1 MYIMSKKNCSN
12 IDKQTIDEYN
22 MPGIILMENAA
33 EQIFRNIRTL
43 GNRYIIFCGNG
54 NNGADGLAI
63 GRKLIFDNKDVLFI
77 LLKPRK
83 NPTEEFQVNFNILK
97 SLKVN
102 MMIIDDIDKLDEIQ
116 HLIEDFPIVIDS
128 IFGIG
133 LDRKLND
140 FYFKIIDII
149 NNSNKKIIAVDV
161 PSGLD
166 ADSGRPLGSAVK
178 AHITYTVEVIKK
190 GFIEYSALEYL
201 GDLKVIQIGI
211 PENVKQ
217 ANNEN
222 IYALSR
228 ESYRNKLI
236 KRKIYGHKGNYGR
249 AVLVAGSI
257 GCLGAARLATESCIR
272 SGAGLTTL
280 ITSSE
285 GRKLL
290 SGSLVEGMLATFE
303 DNEKVK
309 YLLSKADAVAFGP
322 GIKEDEESMKIL
334 EEIIID
340 SPSSIIIDAGG
351 INLLS
356 KNKKCLC
363 SVKDKVIL
371 TPHPGEMARL
381 IGKDISYVEK
391 NRIECSRAFA
401 KQYKCI
407 VLLKGYNTVITDG
420 KNVFINKTGNSK
432 MASGGMGDTLTGI
445 ITSFIAQGYDV
456 FKATILGAYIHG
468 YVGDKLSNKMF
479 CVNASHIIE
488 ELPYSI
494 EEILR

>member
-257 GCLGAARLATESCIR
+257 GSLGAARLATESCIR

-445 ITSFIAQGYDV
+445 ITALVAQGYSNMD
-456 FKATILGAYIHG
+456 ATLLGAYIHG
-468 YVGDKLSNKMF
+468 LAAEYSARDR
-479 CVNASHIIE
+479 
-488 ELPYSI
+488 YSI
-494 EEILR
+494 IARDLIESIPFVMGTL

>member
-201 GDLKVIQIGI
+201 GALKVIQIGI

-217 ANNEN
+217 ANDEN
-222 IYALSR
+222 IYVLSR
-228 ESYRNKLI
+228 ESYSNKLI
-236 KRKIYGHKGNYGR
+236 KRKIYGHKGDYGR

-257 GCLGAARLATESCIR
+257 GYLGAARLATESCIR
-272 SGAGLTTL
+272 SGAGLITL

-290 SGSLVEGMLATFE
+290 SGSLIEGMLATLE

-309 YLLSKADAVAFGP
+309 YLVSKADAVAFGP
-322 GIKEDEESMKIL
+322 GIKEDEESMKLL

-445 ITSFIAQGYDV
+445 ITALVAQGYSNMD
-456 FKATILGAYIHG
+456 ATLLGAYIHG
-468 YVGDKLSNKMF
+468 LAAEYSARDR
-479 CVNASHIIE
+479 
-488 ELPYSI
+488 YSI
-494 EEILR
+494 IARDLIESIPFVMETL

>member
-12 IDKQTIDEYN
+12 IDKHTIDEYN

-33 EQIFRNIRTL
+33 EQIFINIRTL

-322 GIKEDEESMKIL
+322 GIKEDEESMKLL

-407 VLLKGYNTVITDG
+407 VLLKGYNTVVTDG

-445 ITSFIAQGYDV
+445 ITALVAQGYSNMD
-456 FKATILGAYIHG
+456 ATLLGAYIHG
-468 YVGDKLSNKMF
+468 LAAEYSARDR
-479 CVNASHIIE
+479 
-488 ELPYSI
+488 YSI
-494 EEILR
+494 IARDLIESIPFVMGTL

>member
-1 MYIMSKKNCSN
+1 MYIMSRKNCSN

-33 EQIFRNIRTL
+33 EQIFRNISTL
-43 GNRYIIFCGNG
+43 ENRYIIFCGNG
-54 NNGADGLAI
+54 NNGADGLAV
-63 GRKLIFDNKDVLFI
+63 GRKLILDNKDVLFVLI
-77 LLKPRK
+77 KPRE
-83 NPTEEFQVNFNILK
+83 NPSEEFQINFNILK
-97 SLKVN
+97 SLNSN
-102 MMIIDDIDKLDEIQ
+102 MLIIDDIDKLDEIQ
-116 HLIEDFPIVIDS
+116 QLIEEFPIVIDS

-140 FYFKIIDII
+140 FYIKIIDII
-149 NNSNKKIIAVDV
+149 NNSKKKIIAVDV

-166 ADSGRPLGSAVK
+166 ADTGRPLGNAVK
-178 AHITYTVEVIKK
+178 ADITYTVEVIKK

-217 ANNEN
+217 ANDEN
-222 IYALSR
+222 IYVLSR

-322 GIKEDEESMKIL
+322 GIKEDEESMKLL

-381 IGKDISYVEK
+381 IGKDISYVEE

-407 VLLKGYNTVITDG
+407 VLLKGYNTIITDG
-420 KNVFINKTGNSK
+420 RNVFINKTGNSK

-445 ITSFIAQGYDV
+445 ITALVAQGYSNMD
-456 FKATILGAYIHG
+456 ATLLGAYIHG
-468 YVGDKLSNKMF
+468 LAAEYSARDR
-479 CVNASHIIE
+479 
-488 ELPYSI
+488 YSI
-494 EEILR
+494 IARDLIESIPFVMETL

>member
-161 PSGLD
+161 PSGLA

-322 GIKEDEESMKIL
+322 GIKEDEESMKLL

-407 VLLKGYNTVITDG
+407 VLLKGYNTVVTDG

-445 ITSFIAQGYDV
+445 ITALVAQGYSNMD
-456 FKATILGAYIHG
+456 ATLLGAYIHG
-468 YVGDKLSNKMF
+468 LAAEYSARDR
-479 CVNASHIIE
+479 
-488 ELPYSI
+488 YSI
-494 EEILR
+494 IARDLIESIPFVMGTL

>member
-217 ANNEN
+217 ANDEN
-222 IYALSR
+222 IYVLGR
-228 ESYRNKLI
+228 ESYSNKLI
-236 KRKIYGHKGNYGR
+236 KRKIYGHKGDYGR

-257 GCLGAARLATESCIR
+257 GYLGAARLATESCIR

-322 GIKEDEESMKIL
+322 GIKEDEESMKLL

-420 KNVFINKTGNSK
+420 KDVFINKTGNSK

-445 ITSFIAQGYDV
+445 ITALVAQGYSNMD
-456 FKATILGAYIHG
+456 ATLLGAYIHG
-468 YVGDKLSNKMF
+468 LAAEYSARDR
-479 CVNASHIIE
+479 
-488 ELPYSI
+488 YSI
-494 EEILR
+494 IARDLIESIPFVMGTL

>member
-211 PENVKQ
+211 PKNVKQ

-322 GIKEDEESMKIL
+322 GIKEDEESMKLL

-363 SVKDKVIL
+363 AVKDKVIL

-445 ITSFIAQGYDV
+445 ITALVAQGYSNMD
-456 FKATILGAYIHG
+456 ATLLGAYIHG
-468 YVGDKLSNKMF
+468 LAAEYSARDR
-479 CVNASHIIE
+479 
-488 ELPYSI
+488 YSI
-494 EEILR
+494 IARDLIESIPFVMGTL

>member
-1 MYIMSKKNCSN
+1 MYIMSRKNCSN

-33 EQIFRNIRTL
+33 EQIFRNRRTL
-43 GNRYIIFCGNG
+43 ENRYIIFCGNG

-63 GRKLIFDNKDVLFI
+63 GRKLIFDNKDVLFV
-77 LLKPRK
+77 LLKPRE
-83 NPTEEFQVNFNILK
+83 NPSEEFQINFNILK
-97 SLKVN
+97 SLN
-102 MMIIDDIDKLDEIQ
+102 ANMIIIDNIDKLDEIQ
-116 HLIEDFPIVIDS
+116 QLIEEFPIVIDS

-161 PSGLD
+161 QSGLD
-166 ADSGRPLGSAVK
+166 GDSGRPLGSAVK

-201 GDLKVIQIGI
+201 GNLKVIQIGI

-322 GIKEDEESMKIL
+322 GIKEDEESMKLL

-445 ITSFIAQGYDV
+445 ITALVAQGYSNMD
-456 FKATILGAYIHG
+456 AALLGAYIHG
-468 YVGDKLSNKMF
+468 LAAEYSARDR
-479 CVNASHIIE
+479 
-488 ELPYSI
+488 YSI
-494 EEILR
+494 IARDLIESIPFVMETL

>member
-190 GFIEYSALEYL
+190 GFIEYSALKYL

-445 ITSFIAQGYDV
+445 ITALVAQGYSNMD
-456 FKATILGAYIHG
+456 ATLLGAYIHG
-468 YVGDKLSNKMF
+468 LAAEYSARDR
-479 CVNASHIIE
+479 
-488 ELPYSI
+488 YSI
-494 EEILR
+494 IARDLIESIPFVMGTL

>member
-43 GNRYIIFCGNG
+43 ENRYIIFCGNG
-54 NNGADGLAI
+54 NNGADGLAL
-63 GRKLIFDNKDVLFI
+63 GRKLILDNKDVLFVLI
-77 LLKPRK
+77 KPRE
-83 NPTEEFQVNFNILK
+83 NPSEEFQINFNILK
-97 SLKVN
+97 SLNSN
-102 MMIIDDIDKLDEIQ
+102 MLIIDDIDKLDEIQ
-116 HLIEDFPIVIDS
+116 QLIEEFPIVIDS

-140 FYFKIIDII
+140 FYIKIIDII
-149 NNSNKKIIAVDV
+149 NNSKKKIIAVDV

-322 GIKEDEESMKIL
+322 GIKEDEESMKLL

-445 ITSFIAQGYDV
+445 ITALVAQGYSNMD
-456 FKATILGAYIHG
+456 AALLGAYIHG
-468 YVGDKLSNKMF
+468 LAAEYSARDR
-479 CVNASHIIE
+479 
-488 ELPYSI
+488 YSI
-494 EEILR
+494 IARDLIESIPFVMETL

>member
-201 GDLKVIQIGI
+201 GDLKAIQIGI

-217 ANNEN
+217 ANDEN
-222 IYALSR
+222 IYVLSR
-228 ESYRNKLI
+228 ESYSNKLI
-236 KRKIYGHKGNYGR
+236 KRKIYGHKGDYGR

-257 GCLGAARLATESCIR
+257 GYLGAARLATESCIR
-272 SGAGLTTL
+272 SGAGLITL

-290 SGSLVEGMLATFE
+290 SGSLIEGMLATLE

-309 YLLSKADAVAFGP
+309 YLVSKADAVAFGP
-322 GIKEDEESMKIL
+322 GIKEDEESMKLL

-420 KNVFINKTGNSK
+420 KDVFINKTGNSK

-445 ITSFIAQGYDV
+445 ITALVAQGYSNMD
-456 FKATILGAYIHG
+456 ATLLGAYIHG
-468 YVGDKLSNKMF
+468 LAAEYSARDR
-479 CVNASHIIE
+479 
-488 ELPYSI
+488 YSI
-494 EEILR
+494 IARDLIESIPFVMETL

>member
-322 GIKEDEESMKIL
+322 GIKEDEESMKLL

-391 NRIECSRAFA
+391 NRIECSRDFA

-420 KNVFINKTGNSK
+420 KDVFINKTGNSK

-445 ITSFIAQGYDV
+445 ITALVAQGYSNMD
-456 FKATILGAYIHG
+456 ATLLGAYIHG
-468 YVGDKLSNKMF
+468 LAAEYSARDR
-479 CVNASHIIE
+479 
-488 ELPYSI
+488 YSI
-494 EEILR
+494 IARDLIESIPFVMETL

>member
-391 NRIECSRAFA
+391 NRIECSRAFS

-445 ITSFIAQGYDV
+445 ITALVAQGYSNMD
-456 FKATILGAYIHG
+456 ATLLGAYIHG
-468 YVGDKLSNKMF
+468 LAAEYSARDR
-479 CVNASHIIE
+479 
-488 ELPYSI
+488 YSI
-494 EEILR
+494 IARDLIESIPFVMGTL

>member
-322 GIKEDEESMKIL
+322 GIKEDEESMKLL

-363 SVKDKVIL
+363 AVKDKVIL

-445 ITSFIAQGYDV
+445 ITALVAQGYSNMD
-456 FKATILGAYIHG
+456 ATLLGAYIHG
-468 YVGDKLSNKMF
+468 LAAEYSARDR
-479 CVNASHIIE
+479 
-488 ELPYSI
+488 YSI
-494 EEILR
+494 IARDLIKSIPFVMGTL

>member
-43 GNRYIIFCGNG
+43 GNRYIICCGNG

-309 YLLSKADAVAFGP
+309 YLLSKADAVAFGL
-322 GIKEDEESMKIL
+322 GIKEDEESMKLL

-407 VLLKGYNTVITDG
+407 VLLKGYNTVVTDG

-445 ITSFIAQGYDV
+445 ITALVAQGYSNMD
-456 FKATILGAYIHG
+456 ATLLGAYIHG
-468 YVGDKLSNKMF
+468 LAAEYSARDR
-479 CVNASHIIE
+479 
-488 ELPYSI
+488 YSI
-494 EEILR
+494 IARDLIESIPFVMGTL

>member
-322 GIKEDEESMKIL
+322 GINEDEESIKLL

-407 VLLKGYNTVITDG
+407 VLLKGYNTVVTDG

-445 ITSFIAQGYDV
+445 ITALVAQGYSNMD
-456 FKATILGAYIHG
+456 ATLLGAYIHG
-468 YVGDKLSNKMF
+468 LAAEYSARDR
-479 CVNASHIIE
+479 
-488 ELPYSI
+488 YSI
-494 EEILR
+494 IARDLIESIPFVMGTL

>member
-222 IYALSR
+222 IYELSR

-322 GIKEDEESMKIL
+322 GIKEDEESMKLL

-407 VLLKGYNTVITDG
+407 VLLKGYNTVVTDG

-445 ITSFIAQGYDV
+445 ITALVAQGYSNMD
-456 FKATILGAYIHG
+456 ATLLGAYIHG
-468 YVGDKLSNKMF
+468 LAAEYSARDR
-479 CVNASHIIE
+479 
-488 ELPYSI
+488 YSI
-494 EEILR
+494 IARDLIESIPFVMGTL

>member
-43 GNRYIIFCGNG
+43 ENRYIIFCGNG

-63 GRKLIFDNKDVLFI
+63 GRKLIFDNKDVLFV
-77 LLKPRK
+77 LLKPRE
-83 NPTEEFQVNFNILK
+83 NPSEEFQINFNILK
-97 SLKVN
+97 SLN
-102 MMIIDDIDKLDEIQ
+102 ANMIIIDNIDKLDEIQ
-116 HLIEDFPIVIDS
+116 QLIEEFPIVIDS

-140 FYFKIIDII
+140 FYIKIIDII
-149 NNSNKKIIAVDV
+149 NNSKKKIIAVDV

-166 ADSGRPLGSAVK
+166 ADTGRPLGNAVK
-178 AHITYTVEVIKK
+178 ADITYTVEVIKK

-322 GIKEDEESMKIL
+322 GIKEDEESMKLL

-391 NRIECSRAFA
+391 NRIECSRDFA

-420 KNVFINKTGNSK
+420 KDVFINKTGNSK

-445 ITSFIAQGYDV
+445 ITALVAQGYSNMD
-456 FKATILGAYIHG
+456 ATLLGAYIHG
-468 YVGDKLSNKMF
+468 LAAEYSARDR
-479 CVNASHIIE
+479 
-488 ELPYSI
+488 YSI
-494 EEILR
+494 IARDLIESIPFVMETL

>member
-33 EQIFRNIRTL
+33 EQIFINIRTL

-322 GIKEDEESMKIL
+322 GIKEDEESMKLL

-445 ITSFIAQGYDV
+445 ITALVAQGYSNMD
-456 FKATILGAYIHG
+456 ATLLGAYIHG
-468 YVGDKLSNKMF
+468 LAAEYSARDR
-479 CVNASHIIE
+479 
-488 ELPYSI
+488 YSI
-494 EEILR
+494 IARDLIESIPFVMGTL

>member
-322 GIKEDEESMKIL
+322 GIKEDEESMKLL

-381 IGKDISYVEK
+381 IGK
-391 NRIECSRAFA
+391 
-401 KQYKCI
+401 QYKCI

-445 ITSFIAQGYDV
+445 ITALVAQGYSNMD
-456 FKATILGAYIHG
+456 ATLLGAYIHG
-468 YVGDKLSNKMF
+468 LAAEYSARDR
-479 CVNASHIIE
+479 
-488 ELPYSI
+488 YSI
-494 EEILR
+494 IARDLIESIPFVMGTL

>member
-363 SVKDKVIL
+363 AVKDKVIL

-407 VLLKGYNTVITDG
+407 VLLKGYNTVVTDG

-445 ITSFIAQGYDV
+445 ITALVAQGYSNMD
-456 FKATILGAYIHG
+456 ATLLGAYIHG
-468 YVGDKLSNKMF
+468 LAAEYSARDR
-479 CVNASHIIE
+479 
-488 ELPYSI
+488 YSI
-494 EEILR
+494 IARDLIESIPFVMGTL

>member
-54 NNGADGLAI
+54 NNGADGLAV

-201 GDLKVIQIGI
+201 GDLKAIQIGI

-217 ANNEN
+217 ANDEN
-222 IYALSR
+222 IYVLSR
-228 ESYRNKLI
+228 ESYSNKLI
-236 KRKIYGHKGNYGR
+236 KRKIYGHKGDYGR

-257 GCLGAARLATESCIR
+257 GYLGAARLATESCIR
-272 SGAGLTTL
+272 SGAGLITL

-290 SGSLVEGMLATFE
+290 SGSLIEGMLATLE

-309 YLLSKADAVAFGP
+309 YLVSKADAVAFGP
-322 GIKEDEESMKIL
+322 GIKEDEESMKLL

-407 VLLKGYNTVITDG
+407 VLLKGYNTIITDG
-420 KNVFINKTGNSK
+420 KDVFINKTGNSK

-445 ITSFIAQGYDV
+445 ITALVAQGYSNMD
-456 FKATILGAYIHG
+456 ATLLGAYIHG
-468 YVGDKLSNKMF
+468 LAAEYSARDR
-479 CVNASHIIE
+479 
-488 ELPYSI
+488 YSI
-494 EEILR
+494 IARDLIESIPFVMETL

>member
-43 GNRYIIFCGNG
+43 ENRYIIFCGNG
-54 NNGADGLAI
+54 NNGADGLAV

-97 SLKVN
+97 NLKVN

-201 GDLKVIQIGI
+201 GDLKAIQIGI

-217 ANNEN
+217 ANDEN
-222 IYALSR
+222 IYVLSR
-228 ESYRNKLI
+228 ESYSNKLI
-236 KRKIYGHKGNYGR
+236 KRKIYGHKGDYGR

-257 GCLGAARLATESCIR
+257 GYLGAARLATESCIR
-272 SGAGLTTL
+272 SGAGLITL

-290 SGSLVEGMLATFE
+290 SGSLIEGMLATLE

-309 YLLSKADAVAFGP
+309 YLVSKADAVAFGP
-322 GIKEDEESMKIL
+322 GIKEDEESMKLL

-420 KNVFINKTGNSK
+420 KDVFINKTGNSK

-445 ITSFIAQGYDV
+445 ITALVAQGYSNMD
-456 FKATILGAYIHG
+456 ATLLGAYIHG
-468 YVGDKLSNKMF
+468 LAAEYSARDR
-479 CVNASHIIE
+479 
-488 ELPYSI
+488 YSI
-494 EEILR
+494 IARDLIESIPFVMETL

>member
-1 MYIMSKKNCSN
+1 MYIMSRKNCSN

-33 EQIFRNIRTL
+33 EQIFRNISTL
-43 GNRYIIFCGNG
+43 ENRYIIFCGNG

-63 GRKLIFDNKDVLFI
+63 GRKLIFDNKDVLFV
-77 LLKPRK
+77 LLKPRE
-83 NPTEEFQVNFNILK
+83 NPSEEFQINFNILK
-97 SLKVN
+97 SLN
-102 MMIIDDIDKLDEIQ
+102 ANMIIIDNIDKLDEIQ
-116 HLIEDFPIVIDS
+116 QLIEEFPIVIDS

-140 FYFKIIDII
+140 FYLKIIDII
-149 NNSNKKIIAVDV
+149 NNSKKKIIAVDV

-166 ADSGRPLGSAVK
+166 ADTGRPLGNAVK
-178 AHITYTVEVIKK
+178 ADITYTVEVIKK

-217 ANNEN
+217 ANDEN
-222 IYALSR
+222 IYVLSR

-322 GIKEDEESMKIL
+322 GIKEDEESMKLL

-407 VLLKGYNTVITDG
+407 VLLKGYNTIITDG
-420 KNVFINKTGNSK
+420 RNVFINKTGNSK

-445 ITSFIAQGYDV
+445 ITALVAQGYSNMD
-456 FKATILGAYIHG
+456 ATLLGAYIHG
-468 YVGDKLSNKMF
+468 LAAEYSARDR
-479 CVNASHIIE
+479 
-488 ELPYSI
+488 YSI
-494 EEILR
+494 IARDLIESIPFVMETL

>member
-1 MYIMSKKNCSN
+1 MSKKNCSN

-33 EQIFRNIRTL
+33 EQIFINIRTL

-322 GIKEDEESMKIL
+322 GIKEDEESMKLL

-445 ITSFIAQGYDV
+445 ITALVAQGYSNMD
-456 FKATILGAYIHG
+456 ATLLGAYIHG
-468 YVGDKLSNKMF
+468 LAAEYSARDR
-479 CVNASHIIE
+479 
-488 ELPYSI
+488 YSI
-494 EEILR
+494 IARDLIESIPFVMETL

>member
-1 MYIMSKKNCSN
+1 MYIMSRKNCSN

-43 GNRYIIFCGNG
+43 ENRYIIFCGNG
-54 NNGADGLAI
+54 NNGADGLAV
-63 GRKLIFDNKDVLFI
+63 GRKLILDNKDVLFVLI
-77 LLKPRK
+77 KPRE
-83 NPTEEFQVNFNILK
+83 NPSEEFQINFNILK
-97 SLKVN
+97 SLNSN
-102 MMIIDDIDKLDEIQ
+102 MLIIDDIDKLDEIQ
-116 HLIEDFPIVIDS
+116 QLIEEFPIVIDS

-140 FYFKIIDII
+140 FYIKIIDII
-149 NNSNKKIIAVDV
+149 NNSKKKIIAVDV

-166 ADSGRPLGSAVK
+166 ADTGRPLGNAVK
-178 AHITYTVEVIKK
+178 ADITYTVEVIKK

-322 GIKEDEESMKIL
+322 GIKEDEESMKLL

-407 VLLKGYNTVITDG
+407 VLLKGYNTIITDG
-420 KNVFINKTGNSK
+420 RNVFINKTGNSK

-445 ITSFIAQGYDV
+445 ITALVAQGYSNMD
-456 FKATILGAYIHG
+456 ATLLGAYIHG
-468 YVGDKLSNKMF
+468 LAAEYSARDR
-479 CVNASHIIE
+479 
-488 ELPYSI
+488 YSI
-494 EEILR
+494 IARDLIESIPFVMETL

>member
-363 SVKDKVIL
+363 AVKDKVIL

-445 ITSFIAQGYDV
+445 ITALVAQGYSNMD
-456 FKATILGAYIHG
+456 ATLLGAYIHG
-468 YVGDKLSNKMF
+468 LAAEYSARDR
-479 CVNASHIIE
+479 
-488 ELPYSI
+488 YSI
-494 EEILR
+494 IARDLIESIPFVMGTL

>member
-1 MYIMSKKNCSN
+1 
-12 IDKQTIDEYN
+12 
-22 MPGIILMENAA
+22 MENAA

-322 GIKEDEESMKIL
+322 GIKEDEESMKLL

-363 SVKDKVIL
+363 AVKDKVIL

-445 ITSFIAQGYDV
+445 ITALVAQGYSNMD
-456 FKATILGAYIHG
+456 ATLLGAYIHG
-468 YVGDKLSNKMF
+468 LAAEYSARDR
-479 CVNASHIIE
+479 
-488 ELPYSI
+488 YSI
-494 EEILR
+494 IARDLIESIPFVMGTL

>member
-1 MYIMSKKNCSN
+1 MCIMSKKNCSN

-322 GIKEDEESMKIL
+322 GIKEDEESMKLL

-363 SVKDKVIL
+363 AVKDKVIL

-445 ITSFIAQGYDV
+445 ITALVAQGYSNMD
-456 FKATILGAYIHG
+456 ATLLGAYIHG
-468 YVGDKLSNKMF
+468 LAAEYSARDR
-479 CVNASHIIE
+479 
-488 ELPYSI
+488 YSI
-494 EEILR
+494 IARDLIESIPFVMGTL

>member
-43 GNRYIIFCGNG
+43 ENRYIIFCGNG

-63 GRKLIFDNKDVLFI
+63 GRKLIFDNKDVLFV
-77 LLKPRK
+77 LLKPRE
-83 NPTEEFQVNFNILK
+83 NPSEEFQIKFNILK
-97 SLKVN
+97 SLNSN
-102 MMIIDDIDKLDEIQ
+102 MLIIDDIDKLDEIQ
-116 HLIEDFPIVIDS
+116 QLIEEFPIVIDS

-322 GIKEDEESMKIL
+322 GIKEDEESMKLL

-381 IGKDISYVEK
+381 IGKDISYVEE
-391 NRIECSRAFA
+391 NRIECSREFA
-401 KQYKCI
+401 KQYNCI

-445 ITSFIAQGYDV
+445 ITALVAQGYSNMD
-456 FKATILGAYIHG
+456 AALLGAYIHG
-468 YVGDKLSNKMF
+468 LAAEYSARDR
-479 CVNASHIIE
+479 
-488 ELPYSI
+488 YSI
-494 EEILR
+494 IARDLIESIPFVMETL

>member
-1 MYIMSKKNCSN
+1 MYIMSRKNCSN

-33 EQIFRNIRTL
+33 EQIFRNISTL
-43 GNRYIIFCGNG
+43 ENRYIIFCGNG
-54 NNGADGLAI
+54 NNGADGLAV
-63 GRKLIFDNKDVLFI
+63 GRKLILDNKDVLFVLI
-77 LLKPRK
+77 KPRE
-83 NPTEEFQVNFNILK
+83 NPSEEFQINFNILK
-97 SLKVN
+97 SLNSN
-102 MMIIDDIDKLDEIQ
+102 MLIIDDIDKLDEIQ
-116 HLIEDFPIVIDS
+116 QLIEEFPIVIDS

-140 FYFKIIDII
+140 FYIKIIDII
-149 NNSNKKIIAVDV
+149 NNSKKKIIAVDV

-166 ADSGRPLGSAVK
+166 ADTGRPLGNAVK
-178 AHITYTVEVIKK
+178 ADITYTVEVIKK

-217 ANNEN
+217 ANDEN
-222 IYALSR
+222 IYVLSR

-322 GIKEDEESMKIL
+322 GIKEDEESMKLL

-445 ITSFIAQGYDV
+445 ITALVAQGYSNMD
-456 FKATILGAYIHG
+456 AALLGAYIHG
-468 YVGDKLSNKMF
+468 LAAEYSARDR
-479 CVNASHIIE
+479 
-488 ELPYSI
+488 YSI
-494 EEILR
+494 IARDLIESIPFVMETL

>member
-1 MYIMSKKNCSN
+1 MYIMSRKNCSN

-33 EQIFRNIRTL
+33 EQIFRNISTL
-43 GNRYIIFCGNG
+43 ENRYIIFCGNG
-54 NNGADGLAI
+54 NNGADGLAV
-63 GRKLIFDNKDVLFI
+63 GRKLILDNKDVLFVLI
-77 LLKPRK
+77 KPRE
-83 NPTEEFQVNFNILK
+83 NPSEEFQINFNILK
-97 SLKVN
+97 SLNSN
-102 MMIIDDIDKLDEIQ
+102 MLIIDDIDKLDEIQ
-116 HLIEDFPIVIDS
+116 QLIEEFPIVIDS

-140 FYFKIIDII
+140 FYIKIIDII
-149 NNSNKKIIAVDV
+149 NNSKKKIIAVDV

-166 ADSGRPLGSAVK
+166 ADTGRPLGNAVK
-178 AHITYTVEVIKK
+178 ADITYTVEVIKK

-217 ANNEN
+217 ANDEN
-222 IYALSR
+222 IYVLSR

-322 GIKEDEESMKIL
+322 GIKEDEESMKLL

-356 KNKKCLC
+356 KSKKCLC

-381 IGKDISYVEK
+381 IGKDISYVEE
-391 NRIECSRAFA
+391 NRIECSREFA

-407 VLLKGYNTVITDG
+407 VLLKGYNTIITDG
-420 KNVFINKTGNSK
+420 RNVFINKTGNSK

-445 ITSFIAQGYDV
+445 ITALVAQGYSNMD
-456 FKATILGAYIHG
+456 ATLLGAYIHG
-468 YVGDKLSNKMF
+468 LAAEYSARDR
-479 CVNASHIIE
+479 
-488 ELPYSI
+488 YSI
-494 EEILR
+494 IARDLIESIPFVMETL

>member
-1 MYIMSKKNCSN
+1 MYIMSRKNCSN

-33 EQIFRNIRTL
+33 EQIFRNISTL
-43 GNRYIIFCGNG
+43 ENRYIIFCGNG
-54 NNGADGLAI
+54 NNGADGLAV
-63 GRKLIFDNKDVLFI
+63 GRKLILDNKDVLFVLI
-77 LLKPRK
+77 KPRE
-83 NPTEEFQVNFNILK
+83 NPSEEFQINFNILK
-97 SLKVN
+97 SLNSN
-102 MMIIDDIDKLDEIQ
+102 MLIIDDIDKLDEIQ
-116 HLIEDFPIVIDS
+116 QLIEEFPIVIDS

-140 FYFKIIDII
+140 FYIKIIDII
-149 NNSNKKIIAVDV
+149 NNSKKKIIAVDV

-166 ADSGRPLGSAVK
+166 ADTGRPLGNAVK
-178 AHITYTVEVIKK
+178 ADITYTVEVIKK

-217 ANNEN
+217 ANDEN
-222 IYALSR
+222 IYVLSR

-322 GIKEDEESMKIL
+322 GIKEDEESMKLL

-445 ITSFIAQGYDV
+445 ITALVAQGYSNMD
-456 FKATILGAYIHG
+456 ATLLGAYIHG
-468 YVGDKLSNKMF
+468 LAAEYSARDR
-479 CVNASHIIE
+479 
-488 ELPYSI
+488 YSI
-494 EEILR
+494 IARDLIESIPFVMETL

>member
-272 SGAGLTTL
+272 SGAGLITL

-322 GIKEDEESMKIL
+322 GIKEDEESMKLL

-363 SVKDKVIL
+363 AVKDKVIL

-445 ITSFIAQGYDV
+445 ITALVAQGYSNMD
-456 FKATILGAYIHG
+456 ATLLGAYIHG
-468 YVGDKLSNKMF
+468 LAAEYSARDR
-479 CVNASHIIE
+479 
-488 ELPYSI
+488 YSI
-494 EEILR
+494 IARDLIESIPFVMGTL

>member
-322 GIKEDEESMKIL
+322 GIKEDEESMKLL

-363 SVKDKVIL
+363 AVKDKVIL

-445 ITSFIAQGYDV
+445 ITALVAQGYSNMD
-456 FKATILGAYIHG
+456 ATLLGAYIHG
-468 YVGDKLSNKMF
+468 LAAEYSARDR
-479 CVNASHIIE
+479 
-488 ELPYSI
+488 YSI
-494 EEILR
+494 IARDLIESIPFVMETL

>member
-43 GNRYIIFCGNG
+43 ENRYIIFCGNG
-54 NNGADGLAI
+54 NNGADGLAV

-77 LLKPRK
+77 LLKPRE
-83 NPTEEFQVNFNILK
+83 NPSEEFQVNFNILK

-201 GDLKVIQIGI
+201 GDLKAIQIGI

-217 ANNEN
+217 ANDEN
-222 IYALSR
+222 IYVLSR
-228 ESYRNKLI
+228 ESYSNKLI
-236 KRKIYGHKGNYGR
+236 KRKIYGHKGDYGR

-257 GCLGAARLATESCIR
+257 GYLGAARLATESCIR
-272 SGAGLTTL
+272 SGAGLITL

-290 SGSLVEGMLATFE
+290 SGSLIEGMLATLE

-309 YLLSKADAVAFGP
+309 YLVSKADAVAFGP
-322 GIKEDEESMKIL
+322 GIKEDEESMKLL

-420 KNVFINKTGNSK
+420 KDVFINKTGNSK

-445 ITSFIAQGYDV
+445 ITALVAQGYSNMD
-456 FKATILGAYIHG
+456 ATLLGAYIHG
-468 YVGDKLSNKMF
+468 LAAEYSSRDR
-479 CVNASHIIE
+479 
-488 ELPYSI
+488 YSI
-494 EEILR
+494 IARDLIESIPFVMETL

>member
-322 GIKEDEESMKIL
+322 GIKEDEESMKLL

-363 SVKDKVIL
+363 AVKDKVIL

-407 VLLKGYNTVITDG
+407 VLLKGYNTVVTDG

-432 MASGGMGDTLTGI
+432 MASGGMGDTLTGL
-445 ITSFIAQGYDV
+445 ITALVAQGYSNMD
-456 FKATILGAYIHG
+456 ATLLGAYIHG
-468 YVGDKLSNKMF
+468 LAAEYSARDR
-479 CVNASHIIE
+479 
-488 ELPYSI
+488 YSI
-494 EEILR
+494 IARDLIESIPFVMGTL

>member
-83 NPTEEFQVNFNILK
+83 NPSEEFQVNFNILK
-97 SLKVN
+97 SLKAN
-102 MMIIDDIDKLDEIQ
+102 MIIIDDIDKLDEIQ
-116 HLIEDFPIVIDS
+116 HLIEEFPIVIDS

-140 FYFKIIDII
+140 FYLKIIDII

-322 GIKEDEESMKIL
+322 GIKEDEESMKLL

-445 ITSFIAQGYDV
+445 ITALVAQGYSNMD
-456 FKATILGAYIHG
+456 ATLLGAYIHG
-468 YVGDKLSNKMF
+468 LAAEYSARDR
-479 CVNASHIIE
+479 
-488 ELPYSI
+488 YSI
-494 EEILR
+494 IARDLIESIPFVMETL